1 MTEDYHHMTHKTG
14 NDACLETVDWTEV
27 DHVLLDM
34 DGTLLDLA
42 FDNDFWGHRIHEKYA
57 SIHNISIG
65 QTVAKF
71 EPLFNRVAGT
81 LNWYSTDFWS
91 QQYGYSIIE
100 HSRAYAGGIR
110 WLPFAKEFL
119 HALRD
124 GDVRSTIVTNAHP
137 DIVRLKHEITGI
149 TDLVDRTISSHTVG
163 HAKESPSFWRKLQNE
178 LKFSSSST
186 LFFDDSL
193 AVLSAAIDF
202 GIERSI
208 AICHPDS
215 TRPKRIP
222 MSSFAINDFEQLT
235 ASLRKGGAA

>member
-1 MTEDYHHMTHKTG
+1 MTHKTG
-14 NDACLETVDWTEV
+14 NGAYLEAVDWTEI
-27 DHVLLDM
+27 DYVLLDM

-57 SIHNISIG
+57 SIHDISIE

-71 EPLFNRVAGT
+71 EPLFKSVAST

-100 HSRAYAGGIR
+100 HSRAYASGIR

-124 GDVRSTIVTNAHP
+124 SDVRSTIVTNAHP

-149 TDLVDRTISSHTVG
+149 TDLVDRTISSHSLG
-163 HAKESPSFWRKLQNE
+163 HAKESPNFWRELQAE
-178 LKFSSSST
+178 LKFRPAST
-186 LFFDDSL
+186 LFFDDSP
-193 AVLSAAIDF
+193 AVLLAAIDF

-222 MSSFAINDFEQLT
+222 MSSLAVTNFEQLG
-235 ASLRKGGAA
+235 ASLRKGGAC